1 VIGELLVDPRLVPG
15 AGYVAAVLA
24 GLAALSLAGV
34 LVGIAA
40 GRGGADRPVLV
51 RRWATWTVLAT
62 LFALACLSGPLS
74 VALLVGVFALLGL
87 REYADLVELPASHRS
102 LLAAGS
108 VVAGALALGGAAA
121 LLAMI
126 PLLLIVGTLQPVV
139 LGDVR
144 QGMRHLA
151 FGALG
156 FGYLPL
162 LLNHAVLIVRDV
174 PDGGLVLFATGVAI
188 AFSDIGAYVVGRT
201 FGRHKLAPILSPAKT
216 VEGLAGNLLGAI
228 LGFAILA
235 PVLPAMPPALLVLL
249 PVLVALAAVW
259 GDLFESALKREFG
272 TKDTGTWLPGF
283 GGLLDRIDSFILVV
297 PVVYYAFRVAGL
309 AAA

>member
-1 VIGELLVDPRLVPG
+1 MGELLVDPRLVPG
-15 AGYVAAVLA
+15 AGYVALVVTV
-24 GLAALSLAGV
+24 LAALSLAGLLLAV
-34 LVGIAA
+34 ATGQ
-40 GRGGADRPVLV
+40 GGADRPILL
-51 RRWATWTVLAT
+51 RRWVTWVVLAI
-62 LFALACLSGPLS
+62 LFAVACLSGPLT
-74 VALLVGVFALLGL
+74 VALLVGGFALLGL

-108 VVAGALALGGAAA
+108 VVAGALALGGPAA
-121 LLAMI
+121 LLALI
-126 PLLLIVGTLQPVV
+126 PLLLIVGTLQPVL

-144 QGMRHLA
+144 LGMRHLA

-174 PDGGLVLFATGVAI
+174 TDGGLVLFATGVAI
-188 AFSDIGAYVVGRT
+188 AFSDIGAYVVGRKL
-201 FGRHKLAPILSPAKT
+201 GRHKLAPILSPAKT
-216 VEGLAGNLLGAI
+216 VEGLLGNLLGAT
-228 LGFAILA
+228 LGFALFV
-235 PVLPAMPPALLVLL
+235 PVLPAVPPLFVVLL
-249 PVLVALAAVW
+249 PPLVALAAVW

-297 PVVYYAFRVAGL
+297 PVVYYAFRAAGL

>member
-1 VIGELLVDPRLVPG
+1 MGELLADPRSMAG
-15 AGYVAAVLA
+15 AGYVALVVAVLA
-24 GLAALSLAGV
+24 AVSLAGLV
-34 LVGIAA
+34 LAVAA
-40 GRGGADRPVLV
+40 GRGGTDRPVLL
-51 RRWATWTVLAT
+51 RRWITWVVLAV
-62 LFALACLSGPLS
+62 LFAICCLSGPLA
-74 VALLVGVFALLGL
+74 VALLVGLFALLGL
-87 REYADLVELPASHRS
+87 REYAELVGLPASHRR
-102 LLAAGS
+102 LLFAGS
-108 VVAGALALGGAAA
+108 VVAGALALGGPAA

-126 PLLLIVGTLQPVV
+126 PLLLIVGTLQPVL

-174 PDGGLVLFATGVAI
+174 GDGGLVLFATGVAI
-188 AFSDIGAYVVGRT
+188 AFSDIGAYLVGRT

-216 VEGLAGNLLGAI
+216 VEGLVGNLLGAS
-228 LGFAILA
+228 LGYALFL
-235 PVLPAMPPALLVLL
+235 PVLSGVPTVLLVLL
-249 PVLVALAAVW
+249 PPLVALAAVW

-297 PVVYYAFRVAGL
+297 PVVYYAFRAAGSTGL
-309 AAA
+309 

>member
-1 VIGELLVDPRLVPG
+1 VIEELLVDPRSVPG

>member
-1 VIGELLVDPRLVPG
+1 MGELLADPRSVAG
-15 AGYVAAVLA
+15 AGYVALVVTVLA
-24 GLAALSLAGV
+24 AVS
-34 LVGIAA
+34 LVGLVLAVGA
-40 GRGGADRPVLV
+40 GRGGTDRPVLL
-51 RRWATWTVLAT
+51 RRWITWVVLAV
-62 LFALACLSGPLS
+62 LFAVACLSGPLA
-74 VALLVGVFALLGL
+74 VALLVGLFALLGL
-87 REYADLVELPASHRS
+87 REYADLVGLPASHRR
-102 LLAAGS
+102 LLFCGS
-108 VVAGALALGGAAA
+108 VVAGALALGGPAA

-126 PLLLIVGTLQPVV
+126 PLLLIVGTLQPVL

-174 PDGGLVLFATGVAI
+174 GDGGLVLFATGVAI
-188 AFSDIGAYVVGRT
+188 AFSDIGAYLVGRT

-216 VEGLAGNLLGAI
+216 VEGLLGNLLGAS
-228 LGFAILA
+228 LGYALFL
-235 PVLPAMPPALLVLL
+235 PVLSGVPTVLLVLL
-249 PVLVALAAVW
+249 PPLVALAAVW

-297 PVVYYAFRVAGL
+297 PVVYYAFRAAESAGL
-309 AAA
+309 